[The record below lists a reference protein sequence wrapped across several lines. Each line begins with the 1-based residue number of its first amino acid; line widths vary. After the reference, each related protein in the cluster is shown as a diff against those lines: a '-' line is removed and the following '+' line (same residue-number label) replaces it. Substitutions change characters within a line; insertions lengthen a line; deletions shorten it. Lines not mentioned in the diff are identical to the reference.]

1 MLWYKSSLL
10 HRAGRKR
17 TARCLKIINYVIFR
31 AILPPEVEL
40 SGPVSLGHFGL
51 NVVVHPNC
59 TIGREVH
66 IWHGVTIAVSD
77 SPGADSRVYIGDNV
91 VIGTNSVVITRE
103 KEGLTIS
110 NDVRIGAGSV
120 VTRSITAPG
129 SYAGSPAK
137 AINRI

>member
-1 MLWYKSSLL
+1 M
-10 HRAGRKR
+10 
-17 TARCLKIINYVIFR
+17 
-31 AILPPEVEL
+31 
-40 SGPVSLGHFGL
+40 
-51 NVVVHPNC
+51 
-59 TIGREVH
+59 
-66 IWHGVTIAVSD
+66 TIAVSD